1 MPTSRPINADPGRSG
16 REARTGYSLIEIL
29 VVLAIMGLSTAII
42 MPNTS
47 RMMDQATS
55 HAVFF
60 EFQRGVSDLRREA
73 NRTGLPL
80 RLVDPGTPELAAVG
94 SALSGAPAVDQID
107 TRRIQLRAP
116 WRYTL
121 APALDIAEGGRCS
134 ATTANLVKGDE
145 VVMTLHT
152 SQGDCRFLRQAGVQ
166 RAPRAS

>member
-1 MPTSRPINADPGRSG
+1 MPTSIPISGDPAKAS
-16 REARTGYSLIEIL
+16 EARQGYSLIEIL
-29 VVLAIMGLSTAII
+29 VVLAIMGLATAVI
-42 MPNTS
+42 MPSTS
-47 RMMDQATS
+47 RMMDQATA

-80 RLVDPGTPELAAVG
+80 RIVDPLAPTTPDNDG
-94 SALSGAPAVDQID
+94 ID
-107 TRRIQLRAP
+107 RRRIALRTP

-121 APALDIAEGGRCS
+121 APPLDIAEGGRCS

-152 SQGDCRFLRQAGVQ
+152 SQGDCRFIRQAGVQ
-166 RAPRAS
+166 RPPST

>member
-1 MPTSRPINADPGRSG
+1 MPTSTPISADPAASRHV
-16 REARTGYSLIEIL
+16 RRGYSLIEIL
-29 VVLAIMGLSTAII
+29 VVLAIMGLATAVI
-42 MPNTS
+42 MPSTS

-80 RLVDPGTPELAAVG
+80 RIVDPQAAR
-94 SALSGAPAVDQID
+94 APVDDGVDRRQIV
-107 TRRIQLRAP
+107 LRTP

-121 APALDIAEGGRCS
+121 APALEIAEGGRCS

-152 SQGDCRFLRQAGVQ
+152 SQGDCRFIRQAGVQ
-166 RAPRAS
+166 RPPST